1 MKVDLKSYI
10 FEMIDYDPTENPR
23 GIVTADEWNT
33 ILNLLKSASNYTSK
47 SLQEIISDLFT
58 ASELNSTEPGSP
70 GSSLIGVDPIPGL
83 NSTLDLKGNVNK
95 ALKEIVTQLLNIVL
109 GEIPPNSVTSDKLV
123 SDLNFTGDDVTFNDL
138 HLLNANDIVQILN
151 ANSTAQTVPSAK
163 VTYDAL
169 SLKQDDI
176 QVGTSAPTSTTT
188 GDIYLQLEPN
198 SIDTYT
204 TDEVD
209 ALISALGVSGLRSTV
224 NNLNNTVGSHTTSI
238 NNLNNTV
245 WSHTTSIN
253 NLSNSLNTI
262 TKTSTSTASAT
273 SGTGIQ
279 WNQVEKASNV
289 VHIFLQLS
297 RTIPGKGSAHVAT
310 LPAGYRPS
318 STKKGMC
325 FMSNGDFDSI
335 YPFTIDSSGHITITN
350 QGSVDMVNFILKATF
365 CV

>member
-95 ALKEIVTQLLNIVL
+95 ALKEIVTQLQNIVL
-109 GEIPPNSVTSDKLV
+109 GEIPPNSITSDRLV
-123 SDLNFTGDDVTFNDL
+123 SDLNFRGNDVTFNDM
-138 HLLNANDIVQILN
+138 HLLNANDIVQVLN
-151 ANSTAQTVPSAK
+151 ADSTAQTVPSAK
-163 VTYDAL
+163 ATYDAL

-176 QVGTSAPTSTTT
+176 QVGTSAPTSATT
-188 GDIYLQLEPN
+188 GDVYLQLEPN

-209 ALISALGVSGLRSTV
+209 ALISALGVNSLKSTV
-224 NNLNNTVGSHTTSI
+224 NNLNSTVG
-238 NNLNNTV
+238 
-245 WSHTTSIN
+245 SHTTSIN

-262 TKTSTSTASAT
+262 TKTSISSASAT
-273 SGTGIQ
+273 SGTSIQ

-289 VHIFLQLS
+289 VHLFLQLS
-297 RTIPGKGSAHVAT
+297 RTIPGKRSAHVAT

-335 YPFTIDSSGHITITN
+335 YPFTIDSSGHITISN
-350 QGSVDMVNFILKATF
+350 QGSVDMVNFVLKATF